1 VNTQLKNSDKKK
13 TGLNEIFVLYFV
25 IFSLWAVYRIFF
37 SLPEW
42 VDEFI
47 TKPILW
53 LTPLYFIQKKWLS
66 QTIKSLKLNRSY
78 NIIFGLFVGILY
90 FCAYTLFSYF
100 KFGIPAFNPD
110 QYSFLEVGI
119 QIGIALSTGFVEE
132 FVFRRFILEKS
143 LTIFNDSILAN
154 SFTTFLFTFIHLPI
168 IIFVYKYSL
177 IATLSYL
184 SIIAISSFI
193 YGLVYLKNKSLIAS
207 TMTHTVWNFLGTIIR

>member
-1 VNTQLKNSDKKK
+1 MQYKSDDKKMSH
-13 TGLNEIFVLYFV
+13 LRDIFLIYFV
-25 IFSLWAVYRIFF
+25 IFVLWTAYRIFF
-37 SLPEW
+37 RLLET

-47 TKPILW
+47 AKPILW
-53 LTPLYFIQKKWLS
+53 LTPLYFIQKNWLS

-100 KFGIPAFNPD
+100 KFGLPTFNPAHL
-110 QYSFLEVGI
+110 SLKGI
-119 QIGIALSTGFVEE
+119 YLQFIIALSTGFIEE
-132 FVFRRFILEKS
+132 CIFRSYFLEKA
-143 LTIFNDSILAN
+143 LIIFNDRIIAN
-154 SFTTFLFTFIHLPI
+154 SFTSFLFTFIHLPI

-193 YGLVYLKNKSLIAS
+193 YGLVYLKNKSLVAS
-207 TMTHTVWNFLGTIIR
+207 TMTHAVWNFLGTVIR